1 MWFGS
6 DIRFRVIANHCLLQ
20 SFPRFQQPRA
30 NSIEFIKTG
39 HISLVTEERTID
51 LRGPVLFW
59 MHAGKNFRFVVE
71 PDSTLPCE
79 HLYFDFFGQ
88 DSVRIVNELDRLCPE
103 GFLVPAEPEKIN
115 DCFLNMVEYF
125 HLDNEYYM
133 PELMEL
139 MTRVLVLISRAVT
152 PPRTFVRNHYNIQA
166 LADTI
171 RRDPFREYDFELLA
185 RKAGCSYAHF
195 RRLFRKQNQLAPHLF
210 LIRQKMLRA
219 SEMLQTTDL
228 LVKEIMYSCGYDSM
242 MDFSRTFKR
251 YFGLCPT
258 QFRQKC
264 RQEQTGN
271 PAK

>member
-6 DIRFRVIANHCLLQ
+6 DIKFRVIVNHYLLQ
-20 SFPRFQQPRA
+20 SFPRFIAPPA

-39 HISLVTEERTID
+39 HILLRTEERTLD

-59 MHAGKNFRFVVE
+59 LHARKKFRFVVE

-79 HLYFDFFGQ
+79 HPYFDFFGS
-88 DSVRIVNELDRLCPE
+88 DSTRIVNELDRLCPE
-103 GFLVPAEPEKIN
+103 GFLVPAEPEKIT
-115 DCFLNMVEYF
+115 DCFLTMTEYF
-125 HLDNEYYM
+125 HLDSEYYM

-139 MTRVLVLISRAVT
+139 LARLLRLISRTVA
-152 PPRTFVRNHYNIQA
+152 PPRTVVRDPYGIQKLTDA
-166 LADTI
+166 I
-171 RRDPFREYDFELLA
+171 RRNPFREYDFELLA
-185 RKAGCSYAHF
+185 REAGCSYAHF

-251 YFGLCPT
+251 CFGLCPT
-258 QFRQKC
+258 QFRLKC
-264 RQEQTGN
+264 RS
-271 PAK
+271 AKDL